1 MEYNEE
7 VANLMDKGFKN
18 LKKSKF
24 DKSLEYYF
32 KALSIEPENPVI
44 LSNIAQTYNIIG
56 KEDLSKDYHEKIISI
71 CENATEE
78 RHLLLKGHSQIILER
93 FDEAKASFRK
103 LLKIN
108 PERNKDI
115 LYLAGFLRQNEDYIH
130 SNELLDLIINE
141 NPDENFLYIAKAS
154 NYEDLK
160 EYQKAEGEYNRILK
174 NDPEN
179 EIAIKLKGELFIE
192 TKETEKLEKHI
203 KESYIRN
210 PESIETFLLDFK
222 INFLKEEF
230 DQCEVI
236 LNQALNYDAENDELW
251 FKKGEV
257 YLIRG
262 DIDESIKYFKKAFKY
277 NPQSGNMKNK
287 KDFFKMLKYLK
298 KL

>member
-1 MEYNEE
+1 MEYNTE

-18 LKKSKF
+18 LKKARF
-24 DKSLEYYF
+24 DKTLEYYF

-44 LSNIAQTYNIIG
+44 LSNIAQTYSIIG
-56 KEDLSKDYHEKIISI
+56 KDDLSNDYHEKIISI

-78 RHLLLKGHSQIILER
+78 KHLLLKGHSQIILER
-93 FDEAKASFRK
+93 FDEAKTSFKK

-108 PERNKDI
+108 PERDKDLI
-115 LYLAGFLRQNEDYIH
+115 YIAGFLRQNEDFLR
-130 SNELLDLIINE
+130 SNELLDIIINE

-160 EYQKAEGEYNRILK
+160 EYQKAEGEYDRILK
-174 NDPEN
+174 KDPKN

-192 TKETEKLEKHI
+192 IKDYEKLEKHI
-203 KESYIRN
+203 RESYIRN
-210 PESIETFLLDFK
+210 PKSIETFLLDFK
-222 INFLKEEF
+222 INFLNEEF

-236 LNQALNYDAENDELW
+236 LNQALSYDEENDELW
-251 FKKGEV
+251 FKKGEL
-257 YLIRG
+257 YIIRG
-262 DIDESIKYFKKAFKY
+262 NIDEAITYFKKAFKY
-277 NPQSGNMKNK
+277 NPQSCNIKNR